1 MSAIELFVTN
11 DVAEIVLNR
20 PDKKNALRNEDWA
33 SMREAL
39 SRVAGLPVRCLVVR
53 GAEDNFCAGWDL
65 GQAAGARVD
74 AGHVI
79 GVYVNPLLAA
89 LRSLEKPT
97 IAAVKGVCV
106 GGGLGIALACD
117 IVLAADTATLGS
129 PFRNIGILPDS
140 GIHYF
145 LRERLGHHKASQ
157 IIFTGRMFDGAE
169 AHRLGMVCEVHP
181 AGRLLDEARAMANA
195 IAAGP
200 TTAFLAS
207 KRILLA
213 GADYP
218 QTLELEKE
226 EQVRIFDTD
235 DAAEGI
241 GAFLLKRKPVFSGR

>member
-1 MSAIELFVTN
+1 MGAIQLFVT
-11 DVAEIVLNR
+11 DGVAEIVLNR

-33 SMREAL
+33 SMREVL
-39 SRVAGLPVRCLVVR
+39 SRVADSPVRCVVVR
-53 GAEDNFCAGWDL
+53 GAEEDFCAGWDL
-65 GQAAGARVD
+65 DQAKGALVD
-74 AGHVI
+74 PGHVI
-79 GVYVNPLLAA
+79 GTYVNPLLAA

-140 GIHYF
+140 GMHFF

-169 AHRLGMVCEVHP
+169 AYRLGLVCEVHP
-181 AGRLLDEARAMANA
+181 ADRLLEEARAMAAA
-195 IAAGP
+195 IATGP
-200 TTAFLAS
+200 TASFLVS

-213 GADYP
+213 GAGYDE
-218 QTLELEKE
+218 TIALEKDG
-226 EQVRIFDTD
+226 QVQVFMTD

-241 GAFLLKRKPVFSGR
+241 GAFLQKRKPAFSGR